1 MKTNLIPNS
10 VGKIEE
16 LIKQLVA
23 YTPKGRLVDIQKAQM
38 IEQVATQM
46 LVLSG
51 QAESSSVNLLPPS
64 ENDPMPSTAALIV
77 RVDQISAG
85 DKGSLLLLSK
95 TLKDFANGYCIC
107 VGNGHQ
113 LDIEF
118 DFLGTYVKLVPAE

>member
-23 YTPKGRLVDIQKAQM
+23 YTPKGPLVDIQKAQM

-46 LVLSG
+46 LLLSG

>member
-1 MKTNLIPNS
+1 METNLTRNS
-10 VGKIEE
+10 ANKIKE
-16 LIKQLVA
+16 LVRQIIA
-23 YTPKGRLVDIQKAQM
+23 YAPKDRLVDIQKAQM

-46 LVLSG
+46 LLLSG

-77 RVDQISAG
+77 RVDQIFAG
-85 DKGSLLLLSK
+85 DKGSLFLLSK
-95 TLKDFANGYCIC
+95 ILKDFANGYYIC
-107 VGNGHQ
+107 VGNDHQ